1 MKIFSAEQIRDWDR
15 YTIEHEPIPSI
26 ALMERAALS
35 CLQFIKTHINATRFM
50 VFAGNGNNGGD
61 GMAIARLLKQQGHE
75 VALYQV
81 GVNDLSV
88 DCNTNL
94 LRLRNLG
101 IEFRVLD
108 SLADL
113 PSPPPADTWII
124 DALLGTGQ
132 NRPLEGMYRS
142 LVDHINSW
150 KLPVIAIDLPTGLPA
165 DEPPTTRSVI
175 RARYTLSF
183 QLPKL
188 GFFMPEY
195 DDFVGEWV
203 VLDIGLHK
211 RFYEDQHF
219 SYAVTEYNEVR
230 NMIKPRSKFS
240 HKGTH
245 GTALLM
251 AGSKGMMGAAIL
263 AAGACLRSGAG
274 KLVCRIPGSGLDLVQ
289 GSLPEAIFSADP
301 NPDCLESLPEGL
313 NSFQAVGVG
322 PGLGKS
328 AATRALV
335 GQILEKVGVPLV
347 LDADALNIIAEENWQ
362 ERIPPGTI
370 ITPHMKE
377 FERLFGHYDNHQL
390 RVGAALQVAS
400 KLGIYIVVKG
410 RYTLVATPEG
420 KGYFNTTG
428 NPGMAKA
435 GTGDVL
441 TGMITGLLAQGYH
454 PEAASR
460 LSVYLHGMAGDL
472 ARSEYSEY
480 GITASDLIQKIGF
493 CYLNF
498 FSM

>member
-1 MKIFSAEQIRDWDR
+1 
-15 YTIEHEPIPSI
+15 
-26 ALMERAALS
+26 
-35 CLQFIKTHINATRFM
+35 
-50 VFAGNGNNGGD
+50 
-61 GMAIARLLKQQGHE
+61 
-75 VALYQV
+75 
-81 GVNDLSV
+81 
-88 DCNTNL
+88 
-94 LRLRNLG
+94 
-101 IEFRVLD
+101 
-108 SLADL
+108 
-113 PSPPPADTWII
+113 
-124 DALLGTGQ
+124 
-132 NRPLEGMYRS
+132 
-142 LVDHINSW
+142 
-150 KLPVIAIDLPTGLPA
+150 
-165 DEPPTTRSVI
+165 
-175 RARYTLSF
+175 
-183 QLPKL
+183 
-188 GFFMPEY
+188 MPEY

-289 GSLPEAIFSADP
+289 GSLPEAICSADP

-328 AATRALV
+328 AATRALM
-335 GQILEKVGVPLV
+335 GQILEKVDVPLV

-390 RVGAALQVAS
+390 RVGAALRIAS
-400 KLGIYIVVKG
+400 KLGVYIILKG

-472 ARSEYSEY
+472 ARSEYSEF